1 MKVTEQQRDRMQ
13 CVTMC
18 YNDLFL
24 VQCILLLEFINYS
37 PYAISKESYVTQ
49 QEEKEIMSQS
59 INLMEKYRNH

>member
-49 QEEKEIMSQS
+49 
-59 INLMEKYRNH
+59 